1 MTLPTPYI
9 LKEILLELD
18 GTSFKSE
25 FQCWITGYGLN
36 SNAATTT
43 DVTPL
48 CPQVG
53 TIALQGA
60 PGAYT
65 LTLDM
70 LSDWKNPDSL
80 SWFLVNHSDATDV
93 KFTLIDRA
101 GTTDGGV
108 KITGVISS
116 MPAIQA
122 GGASG
127 SASAFTGVIFALAG
141 KPTLVPATA
150 AGALAS
156 VTTSAGGGTV
166 GPLGATRPANLAA
179 LQGDTVIGDGG
190 TAAPSGDTP
199 IGEFLMLADKSMA
212 HYKTNAWVVGKATA

>member
-122 GGASG
+122 GGGIIS
-127 SASAFTGVIFALAG
+127 
-141 KPTLVPATA
+141 
-150 AGALAS
+150 
-156 VTTSAGGGTV
+156 
-166 GPLGATRPANLAA
+166 
-179 LQGDTVIGDGG
+179 
-190 TAAPSGDTP
+190 
-199 IGEFLMLADKSMA
+199 
-212 HYKTNAWVVGKATA
+212 WKATAIMTATEAVAVFKKAGRLDYRPPKE